1 MGVASANACTV
12 GNDRGTMSHTISFRL
27 DDHYLAK
34 LDGGAKPGE
43 SVHERARKVLM
54 DALDT
59 DFQEEV
65 KEEISGLSEKVSFL
79 QRDLALAVEALLI
92 TAGNYPKE
100 KAQDWVNRNLR
111 ER

>member
-1 MGVASANACTV
+1 MG
-12 GNDRGTMSHTISFRL
+12 HTISFRL
-27 DDHYLAK
+27 DNHYLAK
-34 LDGGAKPGE
+34 LDAGAKKGE

-59 DFQEEV
+59 ERQEEI
-65 KEEISGLSEKVSFL
+65 KEELSELSEKMDTL
-79 QRDLALAVEALLI
+79 HGDLALAVEALLI

-100 KAQDWVNRNLR
+100 KAKEWVNRNLR